1 MVFDAASLMDRA
13 CAEAGLQDYGP
24 APLREPLE
32 RFCHSLNREAGLS
45 GPAAAS
51 AENMILSSLAER
63 LRLQSW
69 FARHPEILE
78 QRIKAPLN
86 VIGLPRSGTTA
97 LSQFLSKDPAMRS
110 IRRWELSTPT
120 PPPDETQGED
130 PRIAATRAAFE
141 RRDAAMPAFRTM
153 LPVTESDPSEHN
165 APMNFTF
172 MNLQLPSL
180 YDVPSFG
187 EWLQEADLTPGYD
200 YLSDVLRLLQW
211 KTPRERWNLKNPMDL
226 FVIPQFMRVFPD
238 ALLIWAHRDPASTL
252 ASNCSLVTLVREST
266 GQTVDKHRL
275 GRNLLDYLRRGV
287 GRAMRARREHASLK
301 IVDLYNKDLGRDPIG
316 TIEAAYDRLG
326 LAFSDPFRRRLEARL
341 RERPRGQF
349 GKHDYALEEFGLNLA
364 EVRAAFRDYT
374 EAFQVPLE
382 R

>member
-1 MVFDAASLMDRA
+1 MAFSAASLMDRA
-13 CAEAGLQDYGP
+13 CEEVELQDYGP

-32 RFCHSLNREAGLS
+32 RFCQSLNREAGLS

-51 AENMILSSLAER
+51 AEDMILSTLAER

-69 FARHPEILE
+69 FARHPEILD
-78 QRIKAPLN
+78 QRITAPLN

-97 LSQFLSKDPAMRS
+97 LSQFLSEDPAMRS

-120 PPPDETQGED
+120 PPPDETQAED

-187 EWLQEADLTPGYD
+187 EWLQQRQEIDGAVAGHGKDPLHHRRHETHVLAPRPFQH
-200 YLSDVLRLLQW
+200 SRADVLAMEMHDAVEMPVQKRS
-211 KTPRERWNLKNPMDL
+211 
-226 FVIPQFMRVFPD
+226 RV
-238 ALLIWAHRDPASTL
+238 A
-252 ASNCSLVTLVREST
+252 
-266 GQTVDKHRL
+266 
-275 GRNLLDYLRRGV
+275 
-287 GRAMRARREHASLK
+287 ARK
-301 IVDLYNKDLGRDPIG
+301 
-316 TIEAAYDRLG
+316 
-326 LAFSDPFRRRLEARL
+326 
-341 RERPRGQF
+341 
-349 GKHDYALEEFGLNLA
+349 
-364 EVRAAFRDYT
+364 
-374 EAFQVPLE
+374 
-382 R
+382 